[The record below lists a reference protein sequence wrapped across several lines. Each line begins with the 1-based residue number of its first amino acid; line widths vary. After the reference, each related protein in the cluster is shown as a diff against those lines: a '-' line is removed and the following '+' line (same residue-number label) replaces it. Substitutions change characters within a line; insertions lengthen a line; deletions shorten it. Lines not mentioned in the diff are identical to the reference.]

1 MVTDRI
7 MPYANWQTD
16 SLSYQSE
23 DASASKKEESTIK
36 SHFYQTFAI
45 FNVNKNGTVNLLL
58 AITLIF
64 NV

>member
-1 MVTDRI
+1 MQTDR
-7 MPYANWQTD
+7 D
-16 SLSYQSE
+16 SLSYQSG

-36 SHFYQTFAI
+36 SHFYKTFDI